1 MNMYGRQSDFFWSGH
16 VGFMMLCARELWDLK
31 FKKTCAIAV
40 FVALFEAFTL
50 ICFRVHYTGDIVAG
64 IVIGYWVHDVAR
76 AMAGPVDRLLLLDR
90 DEDEKPLINSS
101 S

>member
-1 MNMYGRQSDFFWSGH
+1 M
-16 VGFMMLCARELWDLK
+16 VLCSRVVYRMK
-31 FKKTCAIAV
+31 FKKTCALAL

-64 IVIGYWVHDVAR
+64 CIIGYWVHDVAKLL
-76 AMAGPVDRLLLLDR
+76 APPVDRLLLFDR

>member
-1 MNMYGRQSDFFWSGH
+1 M
-16 VGFMMLCARELWDLK
+16 VLCSRELYHLK
-31 FKKTCAIAV
+31 FSKTCAFAL

-50 ICFRVHYTGDIVAG
+50 ISFRVHYTGDIVAG
-64 IVIGYWVHDVAR
+64 SVIGYWVHDVAKHIT
-76 AMAGPVDRLLLLDR
+76 GPVDRLLLLDR